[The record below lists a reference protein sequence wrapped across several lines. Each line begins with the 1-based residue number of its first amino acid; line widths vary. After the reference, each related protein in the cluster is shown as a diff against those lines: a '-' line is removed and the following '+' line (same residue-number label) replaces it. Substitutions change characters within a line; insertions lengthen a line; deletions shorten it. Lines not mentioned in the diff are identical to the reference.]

1 MLNWKEFE
9 VQEQIRKDRLVRA
22 EHARLVRFV
31 STQQESSL
39 KKVSIQILK
48 MVGSRLVRWGD
59 SLLNR
64 CAKLSLVSQ
73 GQSSQSNL

>member
-1 MLNWKEFE
+1 MFIRKDYY
-9 VQEQIRKDRLVRA
+9 VQEQMRKDRMA
-22 EHARLVRFV
+22 SAAHARLVKSV
-31 STQQESSL
+31 SSQKESAL

-64 CAKLSLVSQ
+64 CEKLSLVSQ